1 MFRLSAYVHNVMM
14 VEIDVINRIFLKHE
28 VASKKM
34 NGMSLNYV
42 SFLIRFIF
50 LEIRNLE
57 LAIKEY
63 IEMEAADLQVDTGWR
78 AASMSEQQFN
88 GY

>member
-1 MFRLSAYVHNVMM
+1 
-14 VEIDVINRIFLKHE
+14 
-28 VASKKM
+28 M